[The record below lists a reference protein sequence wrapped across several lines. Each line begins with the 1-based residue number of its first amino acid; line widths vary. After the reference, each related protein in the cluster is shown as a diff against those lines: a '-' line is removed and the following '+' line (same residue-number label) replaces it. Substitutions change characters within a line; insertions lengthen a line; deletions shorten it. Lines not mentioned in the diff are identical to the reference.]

1 MPTTITNAMN
11 TSVDEFELF
20 DNTTHS
26 RSTGYEALR
35 NTRTVESASNTRLL
49 APSYQFHRPDLA
61 HETAAQL
68 LRTKPQVVAVTGR
81 PGVGRTAFLA
91 EVAAVVHAAHST
103 LRLRVA
109 ELPGGDSATELA
121 DMIDVLHAEG
131 LADSAVLV
139 VDNIDLRSDMHT
151 DTRHLGVIS
160 LLTSYAN
167 EYGLR
172 SILVYDER
180 KYAELAEAEPVRI
193 SKLHRVQ
200 LEPLPN
206 EALTRIV
213 ATESLTLPQLAH
225 INTEITPAFIEHAL
239 TPPTPTDAYVHPRLA
254 LERIDT
260 AIARAQIE
268 QRTTR
273 VQLKPDHLA
282 LAALPAARTA
292 TELRDRL
299 TEVVRGQDAA
309 IHTVADRLAPA
320 LSGLTLRPERPQGVF
335 LFAGP
340 SGVGKTEAAK
350 QLARTVYGTDEAL
363 IRLDMSEY
371 SSHEDSVMKLI
382 GGHRIWKKSSTEGLL
397 TTRII
402 QQPRTVLLLDEFEKS
417 HPLVWPLFLQI
428 FDEGRLTD
436 GWGNTASFAETII
449 IMTSNLGVR
458 EGARPGAGFGST
470 QTFDSSRQIQEIE
483 RVLPAEL
490 LGRITETICFD
501 PLDENAIQQLAH
513 DELASLSSRLSGSGW
528 RLEYAPEVPSW
539 LASHRRNPA
548 LGARHLQS
556 NIERELLPA
565 LAREASRELMV
576 TIRGGKVHT
585 QPILDH
591 S

>member
-1 MPTTITNAMN
+1 MPTTFTNSMD
-11 TSVDEFELF
+11 TIVDEFELF
-20 DNTTHS
+20 GDTAHA
-26 RSTGYEALR
+26 RPADYEALR
-35 NTRTVESASNTRLL
+35 NGRAVESASNTRLL
-49 APSYQFHRPDLA
+49 DPSPRFYRPDLA
-61 HETAAQL
+61 HETAAHL
-68 LRTKPQVVAVTGR
+68 LRTKPQIVAVTGR

-91 EVAAVVHAAHST
+91 EVASVVHATHST

-109 ELPGGDSATELA
+109 ELPGGDSANELA

-131 LADSAVLV
+131 LADSTVLV

-160 LLTSYAN
+160 MLTSYAN
-167 EYGLR
+167 ERGLR

-180 KYAELAEAEPVRI
+180 KYAELAEGEPVRI

-200 LEPLPN
+200 LEPLSN
-206 EALTRIV
+206 VVLTKIV
-213 ATESLTLPQLAH
+213 STESSALPKLAH
-225 INTEITPAFIEHAL
+225 VNTEVSPEVIEHAL

-254 LERIDT
+254 LERIDA

-273 VQLKPDHLA
+273 VQLTPSHLA
-282 LAALPAARTA
+282 LTDLPEARTA
-292 TELRDRL
+292 IELRDRL

-309 IHTVADRLAPA
+309 IQAVAKRLAPA
-320 LSGLTLRPERPQGVF
+320 LSGLTLRPERPHGVF

-371 SSHEDSVMKLI
+371 STHEDSVMKLI

-417 HPLVWPLFLQI
+417 NPLVWPLFLQI

-458 EGARPGAGFGST
+458 EGAKPGTGFGST
-470 QTFDSSRQIQEIE
+470 HTFDSSRQLQEIE
-483 RVLPAEL
+483 RVLPPEL

-513 DELASLSSRLSGSGW
+513 DELVRLSGRLTGSGW
-528 RLEYAPEVPSW
+528 RLEYAPEVASW

-556 NIERELLPA
+556 NIERELLPT

-576 TIRGGKVHT
+576 TIRDGKIYT

-591 S
+591 G